1 MTHFVCM
8 CAIRQRRDILARNGL
23 VIMYTSQKYQE
34 EYDKPR
40 HLQFMFYEA
49 FQWTCYTGK

>member
-1 MTHFVCM
+1 MTNFFCM

-34 EYDKPR
+34 EDDKPR
-40 HLQFMFYEA
+40 HLQFMYYEA